1 MKVVLAG
8 NHQKWQDEIEANCP
22 KVGQY
27 FESNKLCAMQRSQ
40 SARGRTEADLGRS
53 IYGWTLRYASGLQD
67 WSIIFAS
74 RDHNPA
80 TALAEALRWVAV
92 NPECRSVC
100 VSVGEIDRCEA
111 DGHDCSVLREAIS
124 VVK

>member
-1 MKVVLAG
+1 MNCIWFVALNPTNCVRCSGLNRLVVA
-8 NHQKWQDEIEANCP
+8 
-22 KVGQY
+22 
-27 FESNKLCAMQRSQ
+27 
-40 SARGRTEADLGRS
+40 ADLGRS
-53 IYGWTLRYASGLQD
+53 MYGWTLRYASGLQG

-74 RDHNPA
+74 RNHNPA

>member
-1 MKVVLAG
+1 MNLNELYLVR
-8 NHQKWQDEIEANCP
+8 C
-22 KVGQY
+22 

-53 IYGWTLRYASGLQD
+53 MYGWTLRYASGLQG

-74 RDHNPA
+74 RNHNPA